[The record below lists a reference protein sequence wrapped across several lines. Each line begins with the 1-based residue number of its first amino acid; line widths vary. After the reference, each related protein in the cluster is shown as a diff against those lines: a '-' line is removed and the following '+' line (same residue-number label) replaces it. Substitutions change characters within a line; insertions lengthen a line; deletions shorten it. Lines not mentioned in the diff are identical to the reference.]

1 MLKVVVTFYL
11 RLAKGPL
18 RGPITLLGFLKIEG
32 SEVLAF
38 LGKWGCTNIKWT
50 PKVQTF
56 RAQKIKWTSKA

>member
-18 RGPITLLGFLKIEG
+18 HGPITLLGFLKIEG

-50 PKVQTF
+50 PKV
-56 RAQKIKWTSKA
+56 

>member
-18 RGPITLLGFLKIEG
+18 RGPITLSGFLKIEG

-50 PKVQTF
+50 PKV
-56 RAQKIKWTSKA
+56 